1 MEKTSEFSTEDF
13 LKKLKATDINNLEI
27 SDDELLKILD
37 KPEHQEVVQDM
48 PEYWQFKILHLQAK
62 KLKKE
67 AEEIKKEN
75 KKLRRKIKGASN
87 RKKSITKHS
96 LSILKAQ
103 KVNEFDF
110 FDDNSLFSYL
120 KETGKFEETKE
131 AFSNRNLLHLKNT
144 NGYMYDAL
152 LYYVHLFR
160 YSQNYD
166 KYKKDNLRNG
176 NKIVKITREHDIDE
190 PEGNGDEERL
200 RIQDSWTE
208 FSKRAGISDIE
219 ERKAFLR
226 ELKKGMTI
234 GAVSLVKDSHKKEAL
249 VAMPNFIVYKFT
261 KSENSNNNYKNNKQS
276 EVVEDIIIHVE
287 TSFLSSLLD
296 VASTGHHGWVH
307 YPYPLQQILRNTFD
321 DPDKQKQLTQFCEK
335 NKFKSKGLKW
345 DIGYKIIYEI
355 IHGDVYFQQTHKW
368 RYKKQDCHLLKLG
381 KQEIER
387 YAKAVS
393 KSYHRGG
400 KFRRK
405 DATEFILKA
414 VKVIELACDNRE
426 KDLIQILGVE
436 QLEKEIHIYLKK
448 IHKNKARNLEKTLL
462 IDQN

>member
-1 MEKTSEFSTEDF
+1 MEKASEFSTEDF

-37 KPEHQEVVQDM
+37 KPEYKEIVQDI
-48 PEYWQFKILHLQAK
+48 PEYWQLKILHVK
-62 KLKKE
+62 TKKE

-96 LSILKAQ
+96 LSMLKAQ

-110 FDDNSLFSYL
+110 FDDNSIFSYL
-120 KETGKFEETKE
+120 RETGKFEETKE
-131 AFSNRNLLHLKNT
+131 AFSNRNLLHLRNT
-144 NGYMYDAL
+144 NGYLYDAL

-160 YSQNYD
+160 YSQKYD

-176 NKIVKITREHDIDE
+176 NKIVKITREHDIDK

-208 FSKRAGISDIE
+208 FCKRAGISDIQE
-219 ERKAFLR
+219 KREFLR
-226 ELKKGMTI
+226 ELQKGMTI
-234 GAVSLVKDSHKKEAL
+234 GAVALSKNSHKKDTL
-249 VAMPNFIVYKFT
+249 IAMPNFITYKFT
-261 KSENSNNNYKNNKQS
+261 KSDNQKSNFKNNPKN
-276 EVVEDIIIHVE
+276 EVVEDIVLHVE
-287 TSFLSSLLD
+287 TAFLCSLLD
-296 VASTGHHGWVH
+296 VDSTGHNGWVH
-307 YPYPLQQILRNTFD
+307 YPYPLQQILRIPFI
-321 DPDKQKQLTQFCEK
+321 DPDKKKQLTLFCEE

-345 DIGYKIIYEI
+345 DIGYKIIYEQV
-355 IHGDVYFQQTHKW
+355 HGDIYFQQTHNW

-387 YAKAVS
+387 YAKAIS

-414 VKVIELACDNRE
+414 LKVIELACDNE
-426 KDLIQILGVE
+426 DKDLIKILGIE
-436 QLEKEIHIYLKK
+436 QIGKEIHIFLKK
-448 IHKNKARNLEKTLL
+448 FNQNKASKLEKTLL